1 MYLDY
6 SKEEYERM
14 SDSIDNLIE
23 YTIDKESLF
32 SYKKNNLKINMYL
45 ESPPKQNDIYLMLEL
60 KDEKKN
66 EIMKFSTNTSTDTN
80 AMVYFPLNKELG
92 IMCFLEKNKL
102 FHVSRSLKRIQENSS
117 EEELILSQQKSNML
131 NYFFDKVTICKEIL
145 LYLKNNQKE
154 DIEKFTDNINMN
166 NYKDYKT
173 LLSLNP
179 DKIKELL
186 VANNNG
192 FDVLNLSKEDKEIL
206 TLKTDLNYEFKKIED
221 SILTKKKPSFF
232 DKFFNK
238 NRG

>member
-80 AMVYFPLNKELG
+80 AMVYFPLNKDLG

-102 FHVSRSLKRIQENSS
+102 FHISRSLKRIQENSS

-131 NYFFDKVTICKEIL
+131 NYFFDKVIICKEIL

-173 LLSLNP
+173 LLSQNP

-206 TLKTDLNYEFKKIED
+206 TLKTDLNYDFKKIED
-221 SILTKKKPSFF
+221 SILTQKKPSFF